1 MSTRHKVSALVL
13 SLGLF
18 LVLAAPLRAQTG
30 GMEGVVK
37 DIEGNLLAGVTI
49 EIIRT
54 DISGKYEVKTNDKGY
69 YIYMGLPAGGATY
82 NVRVV
87 RDGQQLY
94 QLTNIRVSTGDI
106 RKVDIDLQKE
116 QQMQRQQLTEEQK
129 RQIQEQQ
136 MAVQDFESMKQ
147 NYELGMALLR
157 EPSGD
162 LLCSARC
169 PQEGPDAG
177 TCLSDCQ
184 AQASGGQLEQMAYA
198 AASAALER
206 ASELDPTQ
214 VAVWA
219 NLGRAYGLSGQDEK
233 GIEAYKKAI
242 ELSPEEAGLYNNLGQ
257 LYVKLTRMDEAQQ
270 AFTKAAEL
278 NPEQAG
284 AFFYNLGVTFY
295 NAGNVAAAIEPFRKA
310 TEIDPDRADAFYLL
324 GVCLYGQAEFKQ
336 EGDQWITVLKP
347 GTRESFERYLEIAP
361 NGKFAEMAKDNLQAI
376 EATAPTSVNV
386 KNN

>member
-1 MSTRHKVSALVL
+1 MSARHRVTTLVL

-18 LVLAAPLRAQTG
+18 LALADQVQAQTG

-37 DIEGNLLAGVTI
+37 DTEGNPMVGITV

-82 NVRVV
+82 DVHVIQ
-87 RDGQQLY
+87 DGQQLF
-94 QLTNIRVSTGDI
+94 QLGGIRVSTGDI

-116 QQMQRQQLTEEQK
+116 RQMRQQQLTEEQK
-129 RQIQEQQ
+129 RQIEEQRKG
-136 MAVQDFESMKQ
+136 MQDFQSMKE

-157 EPSGD
+157 EPSAD
-162 LLCSARC
+162 VVCSARC
-169 PQEGPDAG
+169 PQEGPDAAA
-177 TCLSDCQ
+177 CMSDCQ
-184 AQASGGQLEQMAYA
+184 AQANGGQLQQMAHADA
-198 AASAALER
+198 AAALQR
-206 ASELDPTQ
+206 ASEIDPNQ

-219 NLGRAYGLSGQDEK
+219 NLARAYGMTGEDEK

-257 LYVKLTRMDEAQQ
+257 LYVKLNRLDEAQQ

-310 TEIDPDRADAFYLL
+310 TEIDPTRADAFYLL

-336 EGDQWITVLKP
+336 EGDQMITVLKP
-347 GTRESFERYLEIAP
+347 GTRESFEHYLELEP
-361 NGKFAEMAKDNLQAI
+361 NGKSAEMAKQYLQAI
-376 EATAPTSVNV
+376 EATIPTSINV
-386 KNN
+386 KK